1 MNTNFICLNLITNS
15 SNPII
20 RVIEQD
26 KFYSIYIYF
35 KCLTKENLMIKYI
48 NNFLILT
55 LSLRNKNH
63 ELLTFNRMLYLNKVD
78 IDKLQNT
85 INTNFIYL
93 KLPKI

>member
-1 MNTNFICLNLITNS
+1 MNTNLICLNLIADS
-15 SNPII
+15 KNPII
-20 RVIEQD
+20 RIIEKD

-55 LSLRNKNH
+55 LSLKNKNN
-63 ELLTFNRMLYLNKVD
+63 ELLTFNRMIYLNRVS
-78 IDKLQNT
+78 IDKLENT

>member
-1 MNTNFICLNLITNS
+1 MNTDLICLNLIANS
-15 SNPII
+15 TNPII

-35 KCLTKENLMIKYI
+35 KYLTKENLIVKYI

-55 LSLRNKNH
+55 LSLRNKNN
-63 ELLTFNRMLYLNKVD
+63 ELLTFNRMLYLNKVN